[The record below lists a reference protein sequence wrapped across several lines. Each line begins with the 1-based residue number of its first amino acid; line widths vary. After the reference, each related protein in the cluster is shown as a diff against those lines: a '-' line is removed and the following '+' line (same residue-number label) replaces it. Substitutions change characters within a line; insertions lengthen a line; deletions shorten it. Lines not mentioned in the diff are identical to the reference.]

1 MGKSEMLEGLF
12 YRNRR
17 LLILLMAL
25 IAVAGLS
32 SFYILP
38 RMEDPVLTK
47 RSALVQTRF
56 PGADATRV
64 ESLVSEKIEEELRE
78 IDDIKE
84 LRSISRSG
92 MSTITIELRDDV
104 YEVDEVWS
112 RIRDKIDDARVEFPS
127 GAKEPDFE
135 EMDVKAY
142 ALIVA
147 LVWDN
152 PNPVNYAVL
161 RRSAKQLEDRLRA
174 VSGTEDIDTFGD
186 PDEEILVEIQP
197 DRVATLG
204 LSVEQIARQV
214 EASDAKLTAGLL
226 RGQKSDLLIDVDS
239 ELDSLARIART
250 PVQFGSEGHSVQLGD
265 IATIHKG
272 VAQPLSSLVVAD
284 GKPAVTLGMFVRDS
298 MRIDHWSQEAKNVI
312 REFEQSLADDV
323 QVQMLFDQNRYVE
336 ARLSGLIWNL
346 LFGGLAVIVVIVFM
360 MGWRNALVIGTALP
374 LSAFMVLA
382 GLRMLDI
389 PIHQMS
395 VTGLIIALG
404 LLIDNAIVVVD
415 EVRTKLHARMA
426 PEDAVISTV
435 RHLAVPLLG
444 STLTTALAFAPIALM
459 PGPAGEFVG
468 SIAISVILAI
478 CSSFFLA
485 MTVIPAI
492 AALFADPEED
502 PETGHWWQVGFSH
515 AGLRNAYSKSLDFLF
530 SKPLLGVGLGCIL
543 PISGFIVAGSLP
555 EQFFPP
561 ADRDQINIELEL
573 SAHASLAET
582 RETIAAIREV
592 VLEHPQVRGIE
603 WFLGESAPQFYYNI
617 IAKREN
623 SSNFAQAL
631 VQLNSAHGG
640 QELIHELQQELD
652 RKVPHSRVLVRQLE
666 QGPPFDAPIEVRL
679 FGPDLHQLSQSGDEL
694 RTIISQ
700 TPDVLHHKA
709 ELADPLPKL
718 TLKID
723 EEQARLAGLDHA
735 EVSRQLNAALEG
747 ALGGSILEETEELPV
762 RIRVPHDRRGSLDN
776 IASLQLISSKKT
788 PDGQAQYVP
797 LTAIADVRMSSE
809 IAAISHFNGE
819 RMNEVQAYIKAGV
832 LPAKVLAD
840 FQKRLQQAGYE
851 LPPGYRLEWGGEA
864 SKRDDAVGNLM
875 ANVGVLM
882 VLMVATL
889 VLSFSS
895 FRVAGLVGAVGIL
908 SIGLGLG
915 MLWLFGFPFGFMAIV
930 GSMGLAGVAINDA
943 IVVLAELRANPRASK
958 GDRVVVR
965 DVVLRSTRHV
975 VATSLTTVAGF
986 IPLVLAGGGFWPPL
1000 AITIAGGVGGA
1011 TLLAL
1016 YFIPSAYILVMCRN
1030 CPLRAGVEDPVPEG
1044 EGSTL
1049 FSKLK
1054 DRLPALR

>member
-1 MGKSEMLEGLF
+1 MLEGLF

-17 LLILLMAL
+17 LLILLIAL
-25 IAVAGLS
+25 ITVAGLS
-32 SFYILP
+32 SFYVLP

-78 IDDIKE
+78 IDEIKE

-92 MSTITIELRDDV
+92 MSTITIDLRDDV

-112 RIRDKIDDARVEFPS
+112 RIRDKIDDARVEFPA
-127 GAKEPDFE
+127 GAQEPDFE

-152 PNPVNYAVL
+152 PSPVNYAVL

-174 VSGTEDIDTFGD
+174 ISGTEDIDTFGD

-197 DRVATLG
+197 DRVAALG
-204 LSVEQIARQV
+204 LSVEEIARQV

-239 ELDSLARIART
+239 ELDSLARIANT
-250 PVQFGSEGHSVQLGD
+250 PVQFGAEGHSVQLGD
-265 IATIHKG
+265 IATIRKG
-272 VAQPLSSLVVAD
+272 VAQPLSSLVIAD

-298 MRIDHWSQEAKNVI
+298 MRIDHWSQAAKTAI
-312 REFEQSLADDV
+312 REFEQTLADDV
-323 QVQMLFDQNRYVE
+323 QVQTLFDQNRYVE
-336 ARLSGLIWNL
+336 ARLSGLVWNL
-346 LFGGLAVIVVIVFM
+346 LFGGLAVVIVIVFM

-382 GLRMLDI
+382 GLRLLDI

-415 EVRTKLHARMA
+415 EVRAKLHTRMA

-492 AALFADPEED
+492 AALFADPDED

-515 AGLRNAYSKSLDFLF
+515 QGLRNAYQRSLDFLF
-530 SKPLLGVGLGCIL
+530 SKPLLGVALGCVL
-543 PISGFIVAGSLP
+543 PISGFIVASSLP

-561 ADRDQINIELEL
+561 ADRDQVNIELEL
-573 SAHASLAET
+573 NAHASLAET
-582 RETIAAIREV
+582 KATIETIRQV
-592 VLEHPQVRGIE
+592 VLSHPQVRGIE

-623 SSNFAQAL
+623 ASNFAQAL
-631 VQLNSAHGG
+631 VQLKSAHGG
-640 QELIHELQQELD
+640 RQLIHELQRELD
-652 RKVPHSRVLVRQLE
+652 QKVPHSRVLVRQLE

-694 RTIISQ
+694 RTILSG

-735 EVSRQLNAALEG
+735 EISNQLNAALEG

-762 RIRVPHDRRGSLDN
+762 RIRVPQDRRGSLSQ
-776 IASLQLISSKKT
+776 IASLQLISNKKT
-788 PDGQAQYVP
+788 EDGQAQYVP
-797 LTAIADVRMSSE
+797 LTAIADVKMSSE
-809 IAAISHFNGE
+809 VAAISHFNGE

-840 FQKRLQQAGYE
+840 FQTKLKQSGFT

-895 FRVAGLVGAVGIL
+895 FRVAGLVGIVGIL

-943 IVVLAELRANPRASK
+943 IVVLAELRANPRASQ

-1016 YFIPSAYILVMCRN
+1016 YFIPSAYLIVMCRN
-1030 CPLRAGVEDPVPEG
+1030 CPLRNSAEEQVPDKDE
-1044 EGSTL
+1044 STL

-1054 DRLPALR
+1054 NSLPVMR

>member
-64 ESLVSEKIEEELRE
+64 ESLVSERIEEELRE
-78 IDDIKE
+78 IDEIKE

-323 QVQMLFDQNRYVE
+323 QVQMLFDQNRYVD

-415 EVRTKLHARMA
+415 EVRSKLHARMA

-640 QELIHELQQELD
+640 RQLIHELQQELD

-694 RTIISQ
+694 RTILSK

-735 EVSRQLNAALEG
+735 EISRQLNAALEG
-747 ALGGSILEETEELPV
+747 TLGGSILEETEELPV
-762 RIRVPHDRRGSLDN
+762 RIRVPHDRRGSLEN

-943 IVVLAELRANPRASK
+943 IVVLAELRANPQARK
-958 GDRVVVR
+958 GDRGVVR

-1030 CPLRAGVEDPVPEG
+1030 CPLRAGAEDPVPEG

-1054 DRLPALR
+1054 ERLPALR

>member
-1 MGKSEMLEGLF
+1 MLEGLF

-78 IDDIKE
+78 IDEIKE

-239 ELDSLARIART
+239 ELDSLSRIART

-592 VLEHPQVRGIE
+592 VLAHPQVRGIE

-652 RKVPHSRVLVRQLE
+652 RNVPHSRVLVRQLE

-694 RTIISQ
+694 RTILSQ

-1030 CPLRAGVEDPVPEG
+1030 CPLRAGAEDPVPEG

>member
-78 IDDIKE
+78 IDEIKE

-239 ELDSLARIART
+239 ELDSLSRIART

-592 VLEHPQVRGIE
+592 VLAHPQVRGIE

-652 RKVPHSRVLVRQLE
+652 RNVPHSRVLVRQLE

-694 RTIISQ
+694 RTILSQ

-1030 CPLRAGVEDPVPEG
+1030 CPLRAGAEDPVPEG

>member
-78 IDDIKE
+78 IDEIKE

-543 PISGFIVAGSLP
+543 PVSGFIVAGSLP

-694 RTIISQ
+694 RTILSQ

>member
-78 IDDIKE
+78 IDEIKE

-543 PISGFIVAGSLP
+543 PVSGFIVAGSLP

-592 VLEHPQVRGIE
+592 VLAHPQVRGIE

-694 RTIISQ
+694 RTILSQ

-1030 CPLRAGVEDPVPEG
+1030 CPLRAGVEDPVSEG

>member
-64 ESLVSEKIEEELRE
+64 ESLVSERIEEELRE
-78 IDDIKE
+78 IDEIKE

-142 ALIVA
+142 ALIIA

-415 EVRTKLHARMA
+415 EVRSKLHARMA

-640 QELIHELQQELD
+640 RQLIHELQQELD

-694 RTIISQ
+694 RTILSK

-735 EVSRQLNAALEG
+735 EISRQLNAALEG
-747 ALGGSILEETEELPV
+747 TLGGSILEETEELPV
-762 RIRVPHDRRGSLDN
+762 RIRVPHDRRGSLEN

-797 LTAIADVRMSSE
+797 LTAIADVKMSSE

-943 IVVLAELRANPRASK
+943 IVVLAELRANPQARK

-1030 CPLRAGVEDPVPEG
+1030 CPLRAGAEDPVPEG

-1049 FSKLK
+1049 LSKLK

>member
-78 IDDIKE
+78 IDEIKE

-592 VLEHPQVRGIE
+592 VLAHPQVRGIE

-694 RTIISQ
+694 RTILSQ

-943 IVVLAELRANPRASK
+943 IVVLAELRANPQARK
-958 GDRVVVR
+958 GDRGVVR

-1030 CPLRAGVEDPVPEG
+1030 CPLRAGVEDPVSEG

>member
-78 IDDIKE
+78 IDEIKE

-239 ELDSLARIART
+239 ELDSLSRIART

-298 MRIDHWSQEAKNVI
+298 MRIDHWSQDAKNVI

-694 RTIISQ
+694 RTILSQ

-1049 FSKLK
+1049 FSKFK

>member
-1 MGKSEMLEGLF
+1 MLEGLF

-17 LLILLMAL
+17 LLILLIAL
-25 IAVAGLS
+25 ITVAGLS
-32 SFYILP
+32 SFYVLP

-78 IDDIKE
+78 IDEIKE
-84 LRSISRSG
+84 LRSISRAG

-127 GAKEPDFE
+127 GVNEPDFE

-142 ALIVA
+142 AMIVA

-204 LSVEQIARQV
+204 LSVEEIARQV

-239 ELDSLARIART
+239 ELDSLTRIANT

-265 IATIHKG
+265 IATIRKG
-272 VAQPLSSLVVAD
+272 VAQPLSSLVLAD

-298 MRIDHWSQEAKNVI
+298 LRLDHWSQSANAVI
-312 REFEQSLADDV
+312 QNFEQTLADDI
-323 QVQMLFDQNRYVE
+323 QVQKLFDQNRYVE
-336 ARLSGLIWNL
+336 ARLSGLVWNL
-346 LFGGLAVIVVIVFM
+346 LFGGLAVVVVIVFM

-382 GLRMLDI
+382 GLRILEI

-415 EVRTKLHARMA
+415 EVRAKLHARMA

-485 MTVIPAI
+485 MTVIPAV
-492 AALFADPEED
+492 AALFADPDED

-515 AGLRNAYSKSLDFLF
+515 QGLRHAYQKSLDILF
-530 SKPLLGVGLGCIL
+530 SKPLLGVGLGCVL

-561 ADRDQINIELEL
+561 ADRDQVNIELEL
-573 SAHASLAET
+573 NAHASLAET
-582 RETIAAIREV
+582 QETIAAIRQV
-592 VLEHPQVRGIE
+592 VLAHPQVKGIE

-623 SSNFAQAL
+623 SSNYAQAL
-631 VQLNSAHGG
+631 VQLNSSHGG
-640 QELIHELQQELD
+640 RELIHELQRELD
-652 RKVPHSRVLVRQLE
+652 QKVPHSRVLVRQLE

-694 RTIISQ
+694 RTILSE

-735 EVSRQLNAALEG
+735 EISNQLNAALEG

-762 RIRVPHDRRGSLDN
+762 RVRVPQDRRGSLNN
-776 IASLQLISSKKT
+776 IASLQLISNKKT
-788 PDGQAQYVP
+788 DDGQAQYVP
-797 LTAIADVRMSSE
+797 LTAIAEVRMSSE

-840 FQKRLQQAGYE
+840 FQERLKQSSFE

-895 FRVAGLVGAVGIL
+895 FRVAALVGTVGIL

-943 IVVLAELRANPRASK
+943 IVVLAELRANPRASQ

-1016 YFIPSAYILVMCRN
+1016 YFIPSAYLLVMCPN
-1030 CPLRAGVEDPVPEG
+1030 CPLRAGVEEPVPDKDE
-1044 EGSTL
+1044 STL

-1054 DRLPALR
+1054 DSLPALR

>member
-25 IAVAGLS
+25 ITVAGLS

-47 RSALVQTRF
+47 RSALVQTSF

-78 IDDIKE
+78 IDEIKE

-204 LSVEQIARQV
+204 LSVEQIAQQV

-284 GKPAVTLGMFVRDS
+284 GKPAVTLGMFVRDN
-298 MRIDHWSQEAKNVI
+298 MRIDHWSQAAKNVI
-312 REFEQSLADDV
+312 REFEHSLADDV

-336 ARLSGLIWNL
+336 ARLSGLVWNL
-346 LFGGLAVIVVIVFM
+346 LFGGLAVIVVIIFM

-415 EVRTKLHARMA
+415 EVRSKLHARMA
-426 PEDAVISTV
+426 SEDAVISTV
-435 RHLAVPLLG
+435 KHLAVPLLG

-502 PETGHWWQVGFSH
+502 PEAGHWWQVGFSH

-530 SKPLLGVGLGCIL
+530 SKPILGVGLGCIL
-543 PISGFIVAGSLP
+543 PVSGFIVAGSLP

-582 RETIAAIREV
+582 RETIAAIRKV
-592 VLEHPQVRGIE
+592 VLAHPQVRGIE

-640 QELIHELQQELD
+640 RQLIHELQQELD

-694 RTIISQ
+694 RTILSQ

-735 EVSRQLNAALEG
+735 EISRQLNAALEG
-747 ALGGSILEETEELPV
+747 TLGGSILEETEELPV

-1030 CPLRAGVEDPVPEG
+1030 CPLRAGAEDPVTE
-1044 EGSTL
+1044 EEESTF

>member
-78 IDDIKE
+78 IDEIKE

-272 VAQPLSSLVVAD
+272 VVQPLSSLVVAD

-543 PISGFIVAGSLP
+543 PVSGFIVAGSLP

-694 RTIISQ
+694 RTILSQ

>member
-1 MGKSEMLEGLF
+1 MWEGLF

-17 LLILLMAL
+17 LLILLIAL
-25 IAVAGLS
+25 ITVAGLS
-32 SFYILP
+32 SYYVLP
-38 RMEDPVLTK
+38 RMEDPVLTQ
-47 RSALVQTRF
+47 RVARVNTRF

-64 ESLVSEKIEEELRE
+64 ESLVSEIIEEELRE
-78 IDDIKE
+78 IDEIKE

-92 MSTITIELRDDV
+92 MSSMTIELRDDV

-112 RIRDKIDDARVEFPS
+112 RIRDKIDDARVEFPE
-127 GAKEPDFE
+127 GAEEPDFE
-135 EMDVKAY
+135 ELDVKAY

-147 LVWDN
+147 LVWNN
-152 PNPVNYAVL
+152 PNEVNYAVL
-161 RRSAKQLEDRLRA
+161 RRTAKQLEDRLRA
-174 VSGTEDIDTFGD
+174 ISGTEDIDTFGD
-186 PDEEILVEIQP
+186 PDEEILAEIQS
-197 DRVATLG
+197 DKIAALG
-204 LSVEQIARQV
+204 LSVQNIADQV
-214 EASDAKLTAGLL
+214 KSSDAKLTAGLL

-239 ELDSLARIART
+239 ELDSLSRIANT

-265 IATIHKG
+265 IAIIKKG
-272 VAQPLSSLVVAD
+272 VALPLSSLVIAD
-284 GKPAVTLGMFVRDS
+284 GKPAVTLGTFVRDS
-298 MRIDHWSQEAKNVI
+298 VRLDHWSQSAKAAV
-312 REFEQSLADDV
+312 REFEQTLADDV
-323 QVQMLFDQNRYVE
+323 MVQTLFDQNRYVE
-336 ARLSGLIWNL
+336 ARLSGLAWNL
-346 LFGGLAVIVVIVFM
+346 LFGGLAVIAVIVFM

-382 GLRMLDI
+382 GLRFLGI

-415 EVRTKLHARMA
+415 EVRSKLHSGMA

-444 STLTTALAFAPIALM
+444 STLTTVLAFAPIAFM

-492 AALFADPEED
+492 AALFADRNED
-502 PETGHWWQVGFSH
+502 LQNAHWWQVGFSH
-515 AGLRNAYSKSLDFLF
+515 AGMRGVYQQTLDFLF
-530 SKPLLGVGLGCIL
+530 GRPVLGVALGCAL
-543 PISGFIVAGSLP
+543 PVCGFIVARDLP

-573 SAHASLAET
+573 NAHASLAET
-582 RETIAAIREV
+582 QETIETIRQV
-592 VLEHPQVRGIE
+592 VLAHPQVKGIE

-623 SSNFAQAL
+623 SSNYAQAL
-631 VQLNSAHGG
+631 VQLNSAAGG
-640 QELIHELQQELD
+640 QALIHELQRELD
-652 RKVPHSRVLVRQLE
+652 RKVSHSRVLVRQLE

-679 FGPDLHQLSQSGDEL
+679 FGPDLHQLSQLGDEL
-694 RTIISQ
+694 RSILSL
-700 TPDVLHHKA
+700 TPNVLHHRA

-735 EVSRQLNAALEG
+735 EISNQLNAALEG

-762 RIRVPHDRRGSLDN
+762 RIRVPHAQRGSIDA
-776 IASLQLISSKKT
+776 IASLQLISDKKT
-788 PDGQAQYVP
+788 RDGQAQFVP
-797 LTAIADVRMSSE
+797 LTALAEVQMSSE
-809 IAAISHFNGE
+809 VAAISHFNGE
-819 RMNEVQAYIKAGV
+819 RMNEVQAYIPAGV
-832 LPAKVLAD
+832 LPAKVLTD
-840 FQKRLQQAGYE
+840 FQANLKQAGFQ
-851 LPPGYRLEWGGEA
+851 LPAGYRLEWGGEA

-882 VLMVATL
+882 VLMIATL

-895 FRVAGLVGAVGIL
+895 FRIAALVGTVGLL

-943 IVVLAELRANPRASK
+943 IVVLAELRANPEARR
-958 GDRVVVR
+958 GNRVVVR
-965 DVVLRSTRHV
+965 NVVLRSTRHV

-986 IPLVLAGGGFWPPL
+986 VPLVMAGGGFWPPL

-1016 YFIPSAYILVMCRN
+1016 YYIPSAYILVMCRN
-1030 CPLRAGVEDPVPEG
+1030 CPLKVTADEPVSENDRRAGEG
-1044 EGSTL
+1044 TL
-1049 FSKLK
+1049 LSKLK
-1054 DRLPALR
+1054 ARLPALR

>member
-78 IDDIKE
+78 IDEIKE

-298 MRIDHWSQEAKNVI
+298 MRIDHWSQDAKNVI

-694 RTIISQ
+694 RTILSQ